1 MITEMLGSRFE
12 HLVGRARGP
21 LHFRLLIMPLVV
33 TILAIR
39 AHLRD
44 VREGKPTTLWA
55 FFRSATERR
64 RLLRSGLK
72 DFGKVFIVAC
82 VLDTAYQLLV
92 LQSFYLGELLVVA
105 VVCAIVP
112 YFLIRGPVMRIA
124 CLLHRK
130 WSRPTEGLAAEPK
143 NDTPGAIGLRNNRNK
158 SNDCLKK

>member
-1 MITEMLGSRFE
+1 MDMISEMLSSRFE
-12 HLVGRARGP
+12 HLIGRASGP
-21 LHFRLLIMPLVV
+21 LHFRLFIMPFVV

-39 AHLRD
+39 AHLKD
-44 VREGKPTTLWA
+44 VREGKPTFLWA

-72 DFGKVFIVAC
+72 DFGRVFIVAC
-82 VLDTAYQLLV
+82 VLDTAYQIVV
-92 LQSFYLGELLVVA
+92 LRSFYLGELLVVA

-130 WSRPTEGLAAEPK
+130 WAWPANPSAANTQRDAAARRSE
-143 NDTPGAIGLRNNRNK
+143 RR
-158 SNDCLKK
+158 